1 MNSEPIQKDSGTLFL
16 LQVIRAV
23 AASGVVFHHVCREVA
38 AHHHAPALINRLGRL
53 QDIGAAGVDVFFAI
67 SGFIIVHTSA
77 KLHGPEGA
85 LTFAR
90 HRVIRVAPLYWF
102 WTTALLWLCV
112 FAGALHGVTL
122 TPWFV
127 GRSYLFLSTA
137 TDHPLLAQG
146 WTLSFEMYF
155 YALVF
160 AVILMG
166 TQPRLM
172 ALSGLLFAGFWLG
185 SINVLPRDLFGSP
198 MVFEFLGGALA
209 AVMLPTLKRLV
220 TSRAGLV
227 LIAAGIG
234 IIGLSAA
241 LPDPLSLRWEIW
253 GPAGVLI
260 VAGSA
265 VSSWKPAG
273 PIGRFSVF
281 LGAASYT
288 IYLTHAFATLTL
300 GTMLKKGLGQNVPP
314 DLIIVAGAPVTVLV
328 CSALYPLIE
337 QPMLRWARSVRL
349 PGRRAIADGQRD
361 DRAAA

>member
-1 MNSEPIQKDSGTLFL
+1 M
-16 LQVIRAV
+16 
-23 AASGVVFHHVCREVA
+23 
-38 AHHHAPALINRLGRL
+38 
-53 QDIGAAGVDVFFAI
+53 
-67 SGFIIVHTSA
+67 
-77 KLHGPEGA
+77 
-85 LTFAR
+85 
-90 HRVIRVAPLYWF
+90 
-102 WTTALLWLCV
+102 
-112 FAGALHGVTL
+112 
-122 TPWFV
+122 
-127 GRSYLFLSTA
+127 
-137 TDHPLLAQG
+137 
-146 WTLSFEMYF
+146 
-155 YALVF
+155 
-160 AVILMG
+160 
-166 TQPRLM
+166 
-172 ALSGLLFAGFWLG
+172 
-185 SINVLPRDLFGSP
+185 
-198 MVFEFLGGALA
+198 
-209 AVMLPTLKRLV
+209 
-220 TSRAGLV
+220 